1 MPILHHFCHIITKF
15 SPTFLLSCFQSLFG
29 EDLILCPLWHFG
41 PVVGFL
47 VHDKCFSSL
56 VLISVYSDYLISSFY
71 TQKNNFKKW
80 LKGGKIR
87 ELWVNLGILGILGK
101 LHNNIALF
109 IFLNRSMLS
118 GFDFIYRNIV

>member
-1 MPILHHFCHIITKF
+1 M
-15 SPTFLLSCFQSLFG
+15 
-29 EDLILCPLWHFG
+29 
-41 PVVGFL
+41 VGFL

-56 VLISVYSDYLISSFY
+56 VLISVCSDYLISSFY
-71 TQKNNFKKW
+71 TKKNNFKKW

-109 IFLNRSMLS
+109 IFLNRSILS
-118 GFDFIYRNIV
+118 GFDFI